1 MKSSDYHHSGHTV
14 YRCIYHVVFCPKY
27 RRKVL
32 VDGIDVRVK
41 ELFTEISAKYGFSIC
56 EMEVMPDHVHLL
68 IDCNPSFGIKN
79 CVARLKI
86 QSSHA
91 IREEFPYMKKRLPSL
106 WTRGTFIA
114 SVGSVSMDTVKAY
127 IENQKGQ

>member
-1 MKSSDYHHSGHTV
+1 M

-41 ELFTEISAKYGFSIC
+41 ELFTEISAKYGFSIR

-79 CVARLKI
+79 CVSRLKI

-91 IREEFPYMKKRLPSL
+91 IREEFPYMKKRVPSL

-114 SVGSVSMDTVKAY
+114 SVGSVSMDTIKAY
-127 IENQKGQ
+127 IESQKGQ